1 MLTVAEVEAA
11 GVVPAARD
19 GAKGLRGRAA
29 GRAAGAEAGT
39 PPRPSAEPV
48 GSVRIVAGA
57 LRGRR
62 IDVPNRPGLRPTGER
77 VREALFDILGQDLS
91 GRRVLDL
98 FAGTGALGFEAA
110 SRGAAR
116 VVMVEADRELAR
128 LLRDTSER
136 LGVAARVRVVAARV
150 EDTLEAGG
158 LEGGFD
164 VILAD
169 PPYDRTDFSRV
180 VAAIGAGGLLAPS
193 GVVVLE
199 RPQTSTVALPDSTG
213 LRSART
219 VRYGQTA
226 LEFFKY
232 Q

>member
-1 MLTVAEVEAA
+1 M
-11 GVVPAARD
+11 
-19 GAKGLRGRAA
+19 
-29 GRAAGAEAGT
+29 
-39 PPRPSAEPV
+39 

-62 IDVPNRPGLRPTGER
+62 IDVPKRPGLRPTGER

-110 SRGAAR
+110 SRGAAC
-116 VVMVEADRELAR
+116 VVLVESDRELAR
-128 LLRDTSER
+128 LLRETSER
-136 LGVAARVRVVAARV
+136 LGVAGRVRVVVARV

-164 VILAD
+164 VVLAD
-169 PPYDRTDFSRV
+169 PPYEGTDLPRV
-180 VAAIGAGGLLAPS
+180 LTAIGAGGILDRN
-193 GVVVLE
+193 GVVVIE
-199 RPQTSTVALPDSTG
+199 RPQTSSVALPDSTG
-213 LRSART
+213 LRSVRT
-219 VRYGQTA
+219 ARYGQTT